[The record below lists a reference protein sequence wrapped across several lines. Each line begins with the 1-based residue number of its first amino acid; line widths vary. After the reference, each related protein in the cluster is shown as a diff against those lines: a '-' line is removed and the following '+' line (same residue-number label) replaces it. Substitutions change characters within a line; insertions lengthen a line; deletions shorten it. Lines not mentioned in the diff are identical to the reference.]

1 MAKPPQESKPQA
13 RTKAR
18 RKKDLQLLKHSDV
31 LAAILNT
38 DGTLIVVLNAEGEI
52 ITFNKACEKIT
63 GFSAEEAVGRCLWD
77 VSNPP
82 DQAEHVREF
91 FQMLIKRE
99 FPETHERYWSDRQ
112 GVRHLIKW
120 SNAAIRDDTG
130 ALKYIVA
137 TGHDITESRLAR
149 LELQKRSSQLVERV
163 KELRCLFGISQL
175 SIQPDLTLEQ
185 FIQGVAEL
193 IPPAWQYPE
202 LCTARVSIGQT
213 EYTTPGFADSAVCQC
228 RPVYLDGQPIGEI
241 QVCYASLPAPDQ
253 EPFLVEEAQLLTN
266 ISEAVSLVVAD
277 FWSRQRIR
285 EYQQRLRSLAS
296 ELALTGERERH
307 RIAQQL
313 HNEIGHK
320 LASLKFRIS
329 EHGQWSNKQ
338 EQAELISLIESTIES
353 TRNLT
358 FELSP
363 PVLHELGLGAALE
376 WLATQL
382 EVNYGIPCA
391 YSDDRQAKPLSED
404 LRVEIFQ
411 AVRELLANVGKHAQ
425 ASQAH
430 VSAEVADGRLTI
442 EVSDNGRGFNAQQ
455 EQPAGAV
462 NLGWGLFGIRERLAH
477 LGAAVTIDSAPG
489 RGTTARITTPLAEE
503 GPAGAPPDSELEAPP
518 AKPAREPIRILL
530 ADDQQLTRAGLRAL
544 LERAPDFAV
553 VAEAVDGEQAVEL
566 AGEHRPDVVVMDVAM
581 PKLNGIQATSRI
593 LEANPD
599 AKVIGLSM
607 HSDGQFVVEMLR
619 AGATGYLLKDC
630 AQDDLAQAIRVVQAN
645 LTFLSPGL
653 AANVASK
660 YVQCAPSL
668 DEPASEADLAAL
680 ADLTAREREVLVLL
694 ASGQNTKQIAQQ
706 LAVSVKTVET
716 HRQHIME
723 KLDDRTIAG
732 LTRFAIRCGLVSLSE

>member
-1 MAKPPQESKPQA
+1 MAKLPQDSNPKT
-13 RTKAR
+13 RIKAR
-18 RKKDLQLLKHSDV
+18 RQEDRRLLRHSDV

-38 DGTLIVVLNAEGEI
+38 AGTLIVVLNAEGEI
-52 ITFNKACEKIT
+52 ITFNKACETIT
-63 GFSAEEAVGRCLWD
+63 GFTAEEAVGRYLWD
-77 VSNPP
+77 VANPP
-82 DQAEHVREF
+82 DQADQVREF
-91 FQMLIKRE
+91 YQMLIRRE
-99 FPETHERYWSDRQ
+99 FPETHERYWTDRD
-112 GVRHLIKW
+112 GIRHLIKW
-120 SNAAIRDDTG
+120 SNAAIRDDAGT
-130 ALKYIVA
+130 LKYIVA
-137 TGHDITESRLAR
+137 TGHDITESRHAR
-149 LELQKRSSQLVERV
+149 LELQKRSAQLTERI

-175 SIQPDLTLEQ
+175 SIKPNLTLQQ

-202 LCTARVSIGQT
+202 LCSARVRIDDT
-213 EYTTPGFADSAVCQC
+213 DFTTPGYGDSTVCQR
-228 RPVYLDGQPIGEI
+228 RPVYLGGQPIGEI
-241 QVCYASLPAPDQ
+241 QVCYASLPEPDQ
-253 EPFLVEEAQLLTN
+253 EPFLVEEEQLLIN

-277 FWSRQRIR
+277 FASRQRIR
-285 EYQQRLRSLAS
+285 EYQERLRSLAS

-320 LASLKFRIS
+320 LASLKFRL
-329 EHGQWSNKQ
+329 G
-338 EQAELISLIESTIES
+338 EQTQPPAKHVQTELIGLIESTIES

-376 WLATQL
+376 WLSHQL
-382 EVNYGIPCA
+382 EVNYGIPCEYA
-391 YSDDRQAKPLSED
+391 DDRQPKPLNED
-404 LRVEIFQ
+404 LRVEVFQ

-425 ASQAH
+425 ASGAR
-430 VSAEVADGRLTI
+430 VGARVVDGQLII

-455 EQPAGAV
+455 EQPANAV

-477 LGAAVTIDSAPG
+477 LGAKVTIDSAPG
-489 RGTTARITTPLAEE
+489 RGTTARISAPLVEE
-503 GPAGAPPDSELEAPP
+503 SAAAVAPRGELEAPP
-518 AKPAREPIRILL
+518 AKPQREPIRILL

-544 LERAPDFAV
+544 LERAPDFTV
-553 VAEAVDGEQAVEL
+553 VAEAVDGEQAVSL
-566 AGEHRPDVVVMDVAM
+566 AAEHGPDVVVMDVAM

-593 LEANPD
+593 LAQNPNI
-599 AKVIGLSM
+599 KVIGLSM

-653 AANVASK
+653 AASVASK
-660 YVQCAPSL
+660 YVQNTPAP

-680 ADLTAREREVLVLL
+680 DELTAREREVLVLL
-694 ASGQNTKQIAQQ
+694 AGGQNTKQIAQQ

-716 HRQHIME
+716 HRQHVME